1 MFRDLRSKNLLALS
15 PYSVSEL
22 CNWSIFFI
30 LVILALSSA
39 RKFNLVTF
47 FKSSSPEIN
56 FSRIF
61 TPFRLR
67 VLYYR
72 ECEVADYLEE

>member
-1 MFRDLRSKNLLALS
+1 MFRDLRSKNLLDLS
-15 PYSVSEL
+15 PCSVREL
-22 CNWSIFFI
+22 CNWSLFFI
-30 LVILALSSA
+30 LVILALSSE

-56 FSRIF
+56 FSCIF

-67 VLYYR
+67 ILHYR
-72 ECEVADYLEE
+72 ECEVVDYLEE